1 MNIQTKI
8 QIDETVYEMIVN
20 FMEQNQI
27 SAIDM
32 EGALNKTLLRLKDSI
47 MKSFLVETLASQ
59 QDVLNQINEL
69 VPEDTKEEE

>member
-8 QIDETVYEMIVN
+8 QIDETVYEMIIN

-47 MKSFLVETLASQ
+47 MKSFLVEALAAQ

>member
-8 QIDETVYEMIVN
+8 QIDETVYEMLIN

-47 MKSFLVETLASQ
+47 MKSFLVETLAAQ

>member
-47 MKSFLVETLASQ
+47 MKSFLVETLAAQ

>member
-1 MNIQTKI
+1 
-8 QIDETVYEMIVN
+8 
-20 FMEQNQI
+20 MEQNQI

-47 MKSFLVETLASQ
+47 MKSFLVETLAAQ

>member
-8 QIDETVYEMIVN
+8 QIDETVYEMIIN

-47 MKSFLVETLASQ
+47 MKSFLVETLAAQ